1 MDNPLIKRRLQIEE
15 AKALIGS
22 DGGEGSAL
30 AGIVRD
36 ALSANTRLQES
47 SVGQQREELK
57 AQAAELRDVRDRLN
71 APGANPIEIYAQ
83 MREVVTG
90 AAADMLKQMGYLGQ
104 GQSQLSDPKV
114 IAEIENMKGQREEAQ
129 RQWQTQ
135 HDAQQ
140 HQWDVE
146 NKARER
152 LEKKE
157 DRRWE
162 AEFGL
167 KKEQQDRDNRGRD
180 NTAAIL
186 QDAVRS
192 ISGGID
198 IDRTAVAKPLTTVTE
213 ALLPKPITSFKCE
226 QCGEIIQ
233 VTNPEAREAT
243 CPKCSTLYRFEEVN
257 ASDAEATPNQS

>member
-1 MDNPLIKRRLQIEE
+1 MEIRRLE
-15 AKALIGS
+15 ALRGRGDHEATALG
-22 DGGEGSAL
+22 
-30 AGIVRD
+30 GIVRD
-36 ALSANTRLQES
+36 ALAANTKLQES
-47 SVGQQREELK
+47 SVGQQREELRV
-57 AQAAELRDVRDRLN
+57 QAAELRDVRERLN

-104 GQSQLSDPKV
+104 AQSQVSDPKV
-114 IAEIENMKGQREEAQ
+114 IAEIENMKAQREEAQ
-129 RQWQTQ
+129 RRWQTEQ
-135 HDAQQ
+135 DAQK

-167 KKEQQDRDNRGRD
+167 KKEQQDRDNRGRE

-192 ISGGID
+192 IAGGID
-198 IDRTAVAKPLTTVTE
+198 IDRTAAAKPLAQKQE
-213 ALLPKPITSFKCE
+213 LLPSLPITSFKCQNPE
-226 QCGEIIQ
+226 CEAMIDVID
-233 VTNPEAREAT
+233 PEAREAT
-243 CPKCSTLYRFEEVN
+243 CPKCGVLYAFDEVKP
-257 ASDAEATPNQS
+257 S